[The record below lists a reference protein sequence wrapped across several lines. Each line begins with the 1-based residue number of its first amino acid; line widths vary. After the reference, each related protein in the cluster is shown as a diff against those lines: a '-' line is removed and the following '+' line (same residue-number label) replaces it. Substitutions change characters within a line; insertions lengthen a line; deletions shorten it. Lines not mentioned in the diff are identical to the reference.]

1 VCYVDVQFAAHR
13 IVGCNHTV
21 ADIEF
26 MNSAQLERILDL
38 IDSNIHAGL
47 ASARGEIIQYLTEH
61 GDELAREIYDK
72 GFGDIPTQVGAVR
85 VSKEDLEAVPA

>member
-1 VCYVDVQFAAHR
+1 LHND
-13 IVGCNHTV
+13 TV
-21 ADIEF
+21 ADIEL

-72 GFGDIPTQVGAVR
+72 GFGDIPTRVGTVR